1 MLLLA
6 RVGGGGDDDHDR
18 DHPESKQG
26 ASLPS
31 LEGFSWRTPSAASSA
46 LRGLTRRHS
55 PSEKPRLIELAG
67 SCFTLVPSL
76 PFLRQ
81 PSMTAFLHFTIRQLP
96 SGGRGVEE
104 EEEAEQQLAVI
115 SPLSSAKEEGG
126 WLNLDRS
133 TGLGPGAPS
142 RLTDFLYKCKCGD
155 GKTTGECQKARV
167 VRPEHS
173 LDLRYGQH
181 REPHARGQGAARGP
195 RAPLL
200 HRVS

>member
-1 MLLLA
+1 MTTTATTLN
-6 RVGGGGDDDHDR
+6 R
-18 DHPESKQG
+18 SK
-26 ASLPS
+26 APPS

-104 EEEAEQQLAVI
+104 EEEEVEQQLAVI

-133 TGLGPGAPS
+133 TGL
-142 RLTDFLYKCKCGD
+142 
-155 GKTTGECQKARV
+155 
-167 VRPEHS
+167 EHPH
-173 LDLRYGQH
+173 DLRIFCTSASAAMG
-181 REPHARGQGAARGP
+181 RPPVNAKRRG
-195 RAPLL
+195 L
-200 HRVS
+200 

>member
-1 MLLLA
+1 MTTTAPTLN
-6 RVGGGGDDDHDR
+6 R
-18 DHPESKQG
+18 SK
-26 ASLPS
+26 APPS
-31 LEGFSWRTPSAASSA
+31 LEGISWRTPSAASSA

-104 EEEAEQQLAVI
+104 EAEQQLAVI

-133 TGLGPGAPS
+133 TGL
-142 RLTDFLYKCKCGD
+142 
-155 GKTTGECQKARV
+155 
-167 VRPEHS
+167 EHPH
-173 LDLRYGQH
+173 DLRIFFTSASAVMG
-181 REPHARGQGAARGP
+181 RPPVNAKRRG
-195 RAPLL
+195 L
-200 HRVS
+200 